1 MRVKIQIVF
10 ALARV
15 WNCQFMAFLNPY
27 DFICRWIRDTC
38 YLNIFPWLWVGCLDW
53 LSVAGWFTA
62 PLFLFSLYIL
72 HICYTLCF
80 SLILAF
86 EESFFVCRRRHNGHF
101 SLILSSKYE
110 AILHSKSMK
119 LISFAP
125 KEIPSF
131 AKSNDKSVSNF
142 IFFWQILQFWPW
154 CIARPAKIPISIFLW
169 VCFDILWQLKLPVT
183 LQTEVRY

>member
-1 MRVKIQIVF
+1 MSTFEFLFSLQKRTLLTKWETSAASLNTFLIFSAALKNFWSIMRVKIQIVF

-38 YLNIFPWLWVGCLDW
+38 YLNMFPWLWVGCLDW

-101 SLILSSKYE
+101 SLILSNNYE
-110 AILHSKSMK
+110 AIFHSKSMK
-119 LISFAP
+119 LISFV
-125 KEIPSF
+125 SF
-131 AKSNDKSVSNF
+131 SS
-142 IFFWQILQFWPW
+142 
-154 CIARPAKIPISIFLW
+154 C
-169 VCFDILWQLKLPVT
+169 
-183 LQTEVRY
+183 